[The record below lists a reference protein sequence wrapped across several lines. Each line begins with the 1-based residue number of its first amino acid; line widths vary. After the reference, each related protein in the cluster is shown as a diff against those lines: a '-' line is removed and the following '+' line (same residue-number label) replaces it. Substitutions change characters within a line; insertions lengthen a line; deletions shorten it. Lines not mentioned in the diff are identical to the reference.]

1 MLSPCSMLGWLNSIP
16 WLVSL
21 GGESLE
27 ELKLQLLIEKLSDFD
42 LFLSLFSSELVPY
55 SAESG
60 VVLRLSNKDSFFS
73 FKSVL
78 FAKNGGRY
86 TV

>member
-1 MLSPCSMLGWLNSIP
+1 MLSPYSMLSWFNSLWLFS
-16 WLVSL
+16 VG
-21 GGESLE
+21 GGESLD
-27 ELKLQLLIEKLSDFD
+27 ELKLMLFNEKLSDFY

-60 VVLRLSNKDSFFS
+60 KILRLSNKDSFFS

-86 TV
+86 TA